1 MKFLMD
7 IFSNM
12 KAVLLAPLTNI
23 ICGGGIL
30 LVIASFAEYDKVQG
44 LSLHQSIHWLM
55 TGSGFLLIVVGA
67 AIYLWTHEN
76 VARRAKLDYE
86 KGIEIKRGE
95 VIILVKAGEIQAI
108 QSLTSNSAVVLPAN
122 TTFVDDCAADKR
134 SAMGAFFGEHFP
146 GEIGGLPA
154 LFKHILDSLGKQ
166 AVGGNQYSP
175 GTTFILPDRFS
186 KPAKIVVT
194 ASTIRSSETG
204 ITSNPYIICNCVEG
218 ILRATADE
226 RVDTIYVP
234 ILGSGHGGVDR
245 GLALLF
251 LLLAFL
257 HFLKFHHHI
266 RKVQIVV
273 HPNDVNGLNQ
283 SKELRQ
289 IVAL

>member
-1 MKFLMD
+1 MD
-7 IFSNM
+7 MLSDM
-12 KAVLLAPLTNI
+12 KAILLAPLTNI

-44 LSLHQSIHWLM
+44 LSLHRSIHWLM
-55 TGSGFLLIVVGA
+55 TGSGFLLIIAGA
-67 AIYLWTHEN
+67 AIYLWTRESI
-76 VARRAKLDYE
+76 ARRAKLDYE
-86 KGIEIKRGE
+86 KGVEIKRGG

-108 QSLTSNSAVVLPAN
+108 QGLTSNSAVVLPAN
-122 TTFVDDCAADKR
+122 TTFIDDCAADRR
-134 SAMGAFFGEHFP
+134 SAMGAFFAEHFP
-146 GEIGGLPA
+146 GEIGGLPT

-166 AVGGNQYSP
+166 PVEGNRYSP
-175 GTTFILPDRFS
+175 GTTFILPDRFW

-194 ASTIRSSETG
+194 ASTIRSFETG

-218 ILRATADE
+218 ILRITADE

-251 LLLAFL
+251 LLLALL

-266 RKVQIVV
+266 TKVQIVV
-273 HPNDVNGLNQ
+273 HPNDVDGLNQ

>member
-1 MKFLMD
+1 MKFLNVLSD
-7 IFSNM
+7 I
-12 KAVLLAPLTNI
+12 KAILLAPLTNI

-30 LVIASFAEYDKVQG
+30 LVIASFAEYDKIQG
-44 LSLHQSIHWLM
+44 LSLHRSIHWQM
-55 TGSGFLLIVVGA
+55 TGSGFLLTVVGA

-76 VARRAKLDYE
+76 IGRRTKLDYE
-86 KGIEIKRGE
+86 KGVEIKRGE
-95 VIILVKAGEIQAI
+95 VTILVKAGEIQAI
-108 QSLTSNSAVVLPAN
+108 QGLTTNSAVVLPAN
-122 TTFVDDCAADKR
+122 TTFIDDCAADKR

-146 GEIGGLPA
+146 GEIGNLPA
-154 LFKHILDSLGKQ
+154 LFKQILGSSGKQ
-166 AVGGNQYSP
+166 PIERNQYAP
-175 GTTFILPDRFS
+175 GTTFILPDRFW

-194 ASTIRSSETG
+194 ASTIRSSESG
-204 ITSNPYIICNCVEG
+204 MTSNPYIICNCVEG

-226 RVDTIYVP
+226 RVDTIYLP

-251 LLLAFL
+251 LLLALL

-273 HPNDVNGLNQ
+273 HPKDVDGLNQ